1 MLDLNQR
8 PKDSGL
14 YRFPYSL
21 DYLTTLA
28 RISPFVRVP
37 GARGMLIGLAPRT
50 LVSAPSHLPILR
62 SAFSELG
69 SGLPGQQL
77 TDGFPEFTRFFH
89 HRFHGGVTISMS
101 PLL

>member
-1 MLDLNQR
+1 MSFLI
-8 PKDSGL
+8 PWTISS
-14 YRFPYSL
+14 PSP
-21 DYLTTLA
+21 
-28 RISPFVRVP
+28 RIPPLVRVP
-37 GARGMLIGLAPRT
+37 GAREMLIGLAPHI

-89 HRFHGGVTISMS
+89 CHFRGRVTISMS

>member
-1 MLDLNQR
+1 MSFLI
-8 PKDSGL
+8 PW
-14 YRFPYSL
+14 
-21 DYLTTLA
+21 T
-28 RISPFVRVP
+28 ISPPALRLSSHVRVP
-37 GARGMLIGLAPRT
+37 GALGMLIGLAPHI

-89 HRFHGGVTISMS
+89 CRFRDRVTISMS